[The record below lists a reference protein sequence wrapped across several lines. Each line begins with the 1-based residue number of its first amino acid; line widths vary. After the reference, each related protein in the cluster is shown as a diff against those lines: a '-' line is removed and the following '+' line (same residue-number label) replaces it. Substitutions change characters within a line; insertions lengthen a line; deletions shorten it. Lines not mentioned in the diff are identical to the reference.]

1 MGVKINFD
9 SLKEKFKNIKK
20 RDVIIAGVIIFA
32 LMVFYLKFFKR
43 KDNFRMLMELEPSR
57 NFVIDDI
64 MEQEKAKVNSAIKKE
79 EERNKGVGRDIFYSY
94 NDPDGVAP
102 ILTGI
107 MIGRKRL
114 ATFSNGLILEV
125 GDDFYG
131 HRIKRILQGKII
143 LEDSFGDEKTLEIR
157 RD

>member
-1 MGVKINFD
+1 MEVKFNFE
-9 SLKEKFKNIKK
+9 SLKKKFKSLKK
-20 RDVIIAGVIIFA
+20 RELVIAGFIVFT
-32 LMVFYLKFFKR
+32 LMVFYLKFFKIE
-43 KDNFRMLMELEPSR
+43 DNFQTLMKLEPNR

-64 MEQEKAKVNSAIKKE
+64 MEEEKAKVESAIKKE
-79 EERNKGVGRDIFYSY
+79 EGRNKGVGRDVFFSY
-94 NDPDGVAP
+94 IDSEGRAP
-102 ILTGI
+102 TLTGV

-131 HRIKRILQGKII
+131 YQIKKILQGEII
-143 LEDSFGDEKTLEIR
+143 LEDSLGDEKILKIR